1 MKLQVGDLFLI
12 KGTSPGAPAISFIIT
27 DEHIITEEHIF
38 YFNVIMY
45 YPDGNIKNQTLD
57 ADVIEHYIENE
68 GFVHYPVK
76 Q

>member
-12 KGTSPGAPAISFIIT
+12 NGTSLGAPAISF
-27 DEHIITEEHIF
+27 IITEEHIF
-38 YFNVIMY
+38 YFNITMY

-57 ADVIEHYIENE
+57 ADVIEHYVENE
-68 GFVHYPVK
+68 GFVYYPVK